1 MSKRMR
7 YACRVQHENRIR
19 TPAILST
26 VFVLE
31 GYIFI
36 NSEPKMIWEIAE
48 AALKIEGIKMAHAVT
63 GQFDIVAYAEFA
75 NIDTLRRII
84 TELQSLNGIQRTQTA
99 VAIPPRLK

>member
-1 MSKRMR
+1 M
-7 YACRVQHENRIR
+7 
-19 TPAILST
+19 

-36 NSEPKMIWEIAE
+36 TSEPKTIWEIAE

-63 GQFDIVAYAEFA
+63 GQFDVVAYAEFA
-75 NIDTLRRII
+75 NIDMLRRII
-84 TELQSLNGIQRTQTA
+84 TELQSLNGVQRTQTA

>member
-1 MSKRMR
+1 M
-7 YACRVQHENRIR
+7 
-19 TPAILST
+19 

-36 NSEPKMIWEIAE
+36 TSEPKKVWEIAE
-48 AALKIEGIKMAHAVT
+48 KALKIDGVKRAHTVT

-75 NIDTLRRII
+75 NTDMLRRII
-84 TELQSLNGIQRTQTA
+84 NDLQSLNGVLRTQTA